1 MKLLRFADLIDG
13 DGRFGFGLR
22 RVERPAATSI
32 LRPVGSHRHHPHPD
46 RGPISRGQPRRIVP
60 VQVSKCRHVRTEPRA
75 WC

>member
-22 RVERPAATSI
+22 RVGRPAPTRTCI
-32 LRPVGSHRHHPHPD
+32 LRPDGARQLHPHPD

-60 VQVSKCRHVRTEPRA
+60 VQVKKN
-75 WC
+75 